1 MKHNTQYLA
10 QLGLH
15 GYEHIEPVILAS
27 LITKDPLL
35 LIGESGTGKTFL
47 LNRISEALDLKHRHY
62 NASQISFDDL
72 IGFPYPESN
81 GSGVK
86 FLPTPSTIW
95 EAESVLV
102 DELNRCKP
110 EIQNKFFSII
120 HERRIH
126 GILIRDLAYRWA
138 AMNPFSSL
146 DSLTVAPGENSSEDY
161 GDYYEGTEPLDTAL
175 ADRFAF
181 VVSVPDWKDLSS
193 AQQVSVMKMS
203 HGNLADS
210 QEGRSLQT
218 AFQQH
223 IRSASQMFEVFFNEP
238 PAQVL
243 DYVRLLV
250 SFLTDDGFRIS
261 PRRVQMML
269 KNVIAVLSLEVAQ
282 MSTSDGSQSQ
292 NPDTLRARMM
302 DILQSSECTSLL
314 KDTVLW
320 SLPHRA
326 TMASLPEHMILAAHN
341 MAFMSTLEP
350 SLSYDNWT
358 TEFHTEQSLPRK
370 IKMLFDTTVDKDT
383 RSLAVHQML
392 NKYADHHETLATIG
406 IAAYPALNELQLLNE
421 DVLGDLSAVSVP
433 TLEIHGHLT
442 SKNQFKSY
450 HVGHPDWNRCEIVIK
465 TIPLH
470 EEDRKFRAIQI
481 FKYLIMKQDTVSDPK
496 MVEYQLET
504 CYRAVKGL
512 LEKLRSGDV
521 VSGADAGEGPGA
533 GAGEGPGACAVA
545 VSGAVAVSAEGPDA
559 CTVSDAAAETELPEL
574 QHQPE
579 QKEVSHV

>member
-1 MKHNTQYLA
+1 
-10 QLGLH
+10 
-15 GYEHIEPVILAS
+15 
-27 LITKDPLL
+27 
-35 LIGESGTGKTFL
+35 
-47 LNRISEALDLKHRHY
+47 
-62 NASQISFDDL
+62 
-72 IGFPYPESN
+72 
-81 GSGVK
+81 
-86 FLPTPSTIW
+86 
-95 EAESVLV
+95 
-102 DELNRCKP
+102 
-110 EIQNKFFSII
+110 
-120 HERRIH
+120 
-126 GILIRDLAYRWA
+126 
-138 AMNPFSSL
+138 
-146 DSLTVAPGENSSEDY
+146 
-161 GDYYEGTEPLDTAL
+161 
-175 ADRFAF
+175 
-181 VVSVPDWKDLSS
+181 
-193 AQQVSVMKMS
+193 
-203 HGNLADS
+203 
-210 QEGRSLQT
+210 
-218 AFQQH
+218 
-223 IRSASQMFEVFFNEP
+223 MFEVFFNEP

-326 TMASLPEHMILAAHN
+326 TMESVPEHKVFAAHT

-358 TEFHTEQSLPRK
+358 TGFHIEKSLPRK

-433 TLEIHGHLT
+433 TLEIHGHVT
-442 SKNQFKSY
+442 HKNQFKSS
-450 HVGHPDWNRCEIVIK
+450 HVGHPDWKRCEIVIK

-504 CYRAVKGL
+504 CHRAVKVL
-512 LEKLRSGDV
+512 LEKIRKE
-521 VSGADAGEGPGA
+521 GAAAAA
-533 GAGEGPGACAVA
+533 GAGTVADA
-545 VSGAVAVSAEGPDA
+545 VSGAAAGP
-559 CTVSDAAAETELPEL
+559 AAGAPESMGAETELLEL